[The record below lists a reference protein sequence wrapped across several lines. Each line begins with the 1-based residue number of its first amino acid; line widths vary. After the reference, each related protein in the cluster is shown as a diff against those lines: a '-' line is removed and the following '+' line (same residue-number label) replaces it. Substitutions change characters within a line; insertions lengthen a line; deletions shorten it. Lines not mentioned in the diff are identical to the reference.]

1 MKSILENV
9 SPKTALIFGVVQGV
23 LVLCMIGFFI
33 MLGLYFKSDSTLAGS
48 NKPSV
53 VNPSIP
59 SAPTGN
65 DPIPANIALT
75 AITDKDY
82 YKGGKNAKVT
92 IVEFSDTECP
102 FCKRFHMTMN
112 EVMKKYGDKVKWVY
126 KHAPLDSL
134 HSKARK
140 EAQAVECAGDQGGND
155 GYWKYLDKLL
165 EVTPSNNG
173 LDEGQLPQIAQ
184 DVGLNRKKFEECLA
198 SEKFKDKVQSQLKEA
213 EAAGMNGTPY
223 SVIVAGDQKIPLNG
237 ALPTAQVTSIID
249 SLLK

>member
-1 MKSILENV
+1 MKSILENLP
-9 SPKTALIFGVVQGV
+9 PKTVFIFGLVQGV
-23 LVLCMIGFFI
+23 LVLCTIGFFI
-33 MLGLYFKSDSTLAGS
+33 MLGLYFKSDNTLVQN
-48 NKPSV
+48 NKPSELV
-53 VNPSIP
+53 KPSL
-59 SAPTGN
+59 APGN
-65 DPIPANIALT
+65 DPTPANIALT

-82 YKGGKNAKVT
+82 YKGGKNAKIT

-112 EVMKKYGDKVKWVY
+112 EVIKKYGDKVKWVY

-173 LDEGQLPQIAQ
+173 LDEAQLPQIAQ

-198 SEKFKDKVQSQLKEA
+198 SEKFKDKIQNQLKEA

-237 ALPTAQVTSIID
+237 ALPTAQITSIID